1 MASRQQSSKQ
11 RVRKQQRGDDDDD
24 DDSDAEE
31 TSPSRSP
38 SPNPSR
44 GPRRSQIIHSGHFMV
59 SSPHSEHPP
68 KKGYDFDTVNK
79 QTCQT
84 YHFGKASTSHI
95 SIDASLT
102 KLFECM
108 TLAYSGKL
116 VSPKWKNFKGLK
128 LLWRDKIR
136 LNNAIWRAWYMQY
149 VERRQNPV
157 CHFVTPLE
165 GNIDLE
171 AHRTSEMITTEG
183 KCWKRRI
190 EIVIREYH
198 KWRTYFKKRL
208 QKHKDDDLSS
218 LLKGP
223 KEQLGLFG
231 EVSPDMLRACFC
243 QDEESEAPVPMELES
258 LFDME
263 MLLSEVS
270 DTLFSTLVSHQTTA
284 WPNPKEN
291 AHAVN
296 ADMIQ
301 PGLMQLQPNLDFSF
315 DPLQDLFHSFRP
327 PVFLPVSPTA
337 PSGTPLPG
345 SGSPSQ
351 LTDSQIPSPMTS
363 ATSGT
368 SAESIVDNYLPL
380 YPGQVALS
388 EHAAVSS
395 HNPLASQCLPTA
407 PILPRTL
414 DSAATLG
421 ETVAISP
428 SAAPTADAA
437 CTHPPPPP
445 PRLPSLV
452 PLLAAPKPPP
462 PPHTFARP
470 RHLQP
475 ANGNKKRDLKKISP
489 ANPVATQQLFITGVI
504 PAMKTDV
511 TSAPGVLITHCG
523 VAGGFSVVPQTQK
536 SPQCIIPS
544 ENSFSS
550 SHRNQKPASVVV
562 KGQPRS
568 GQGSP
573 CALDQVPSPQSLIT
587 SSSSS
592 STTPQIP
599 RRAHIAEQKRRSNI
613 NHCFKTLGGLVPTLN
628 SQANISIAVTMQK
641 TVEHVEKLK
650 QEREQMQ
657 EDIRKLQEEITNL
670 KACINLCHDQ
680 MPATGAQVTQRRFD
694 HMQHRFTEYVKL
706 RSRQD
711 WKFWLFSVI
720 IKPLFESF
728 NKMVS
733 TASGTELCKTTLE
746 WLERHCSLVAL
757 RPMVSSSLCQL
768 STSTSILSD
777 PSRLPEEAIQAL
789 RHADVEP
796 RSQAI

>member
-1 MASRQQSSKQ
+1 MASRQLSSRQ
-11 RVRKQQRGDDDDD
+11 RERKLQRDDDDDD
-24 DDSDAEE
+24 DDSEAEE

-38 SPNPSR
+38 SPNLSR

-157 CHFVTPLE
+157 CHFVTPLD

-171 AHRTSEMITTEG
+171 AHRSSEMITTEG

-223 KEQLGLFG
+223 KEQLALFG

-263 MLLSEVS
+263 VLMSEVS
-270 DTLFSTLVSHQTTA
+270 DTLFSTLVSHQPPA

-327 PVFLPVSPTA
+327 PAFLPVPPTA
-337 PSGTPLPG
+337 PSVTPLPG
-345 SGSPSQ
+345 SSSPSQ
-351 LTDSQIPSPMTS
+351 LTDSQLPSPMTS

-368 SAESIVDNYLPL
+368 GAGTIEDNYLPL
-380 YPGQVALS
+380 YSGQVGLSDHPDPSPHDAL
-388 EHAAVSS
+388 V
-395 HNPLASQCLPTA
+395 SQCLPVAVA
-407 PILPRTL
+407 PMVPSTL
-414 DSAATLG
+414 DPTAALG
-421 ETVAISP
+421 ETGVITP
-428 SAAPTADAA
+428 STAPTANSAR
-437 CTHPPPPP
+437 THPSPPA
-445 PRLPSLV
+445 PRLSSLV

-462 PPHTFARP
+462 PPPPHTFARP
-470 RHLQP
+470 QHLQP
-475 ANGNKKRDLKKISP
+475 TNANKKRDLKKISP
-489 ANPVATQQLFITGVI
+489 ANPIAAPQQLFITGVI
-504 PAMKTDV
+504 PAMKSDV
-511 TSAPGVLITHCG
+511 TSSPGVLITHCG
-523 VAGGFSVVPQTQK
+523 VAGGFSVVPQSQK
-536 SPQCIIPS
+536 SPQCIVPA
-544 ENSFSS
+544 ENSFCS
-550 SHRNQKPASVVV
+550 SHRNQETSCGVVQ
-562 KGQPRS
+562 GQAKS
-568 GQGSP
+568 SQGSP
-573 CALDQVPSPQSLIT
+573 CALDQVPSPQSLI
-587 SSSSS
+587 SS

-599 RRAHIAEQKRRSNI
+599 RRARIAEQKRRSNI
-613 NHCFKTLGGLVPTLN
+613 NHCFKALGDLVPTLN
-628 SQANISIAVTMQK
+628 NSPANISIAVAMQK

-657 EDIRKLQEEITNL
+657 EDIRNLQEEITNL
-670 KACINLCHDQ
+670 KASINLCHDQ

-694 HMQHRFTEYVKL
+694 HMQDRFTEYVKL

-711 WKFWLFSVI
+711 WKFWIFSVI

-777 PSRLPEEAIQAL
+777 PSRLPEEAL

-796 RSQAI
+796 CSQAI

>member
-1 MASRQQSSKQ
+1 MASRHPSSRQ
-11 RVRKQQRGDDDDD
+11 RERKQQRDDDDDDDD

-31 TSPSRSP
+31 TGPSRSP

-157 CHFVTPLE
+157 CHFVTPLD

-218 LLKGP
+218 LLK
-223 KEQLGLFG
+223 
-231 EVSPDMLRACFC
+231 
-243 QDEESEAPVPMELES
+243 DEESEDPVPMQLES

-263 MLLSEVS
+263 VLMSEVP

-284 WPNPKEN
+284 WTYPKEN
-291 AHAVN
+291 AHVVN

-301 PGLMQLQPNLDFSF
+301 PGLMQLQPNLDFPF

-337 PSGTPLPG
+337 PSVTPLP
-345 SGSPSQ
+345 SNSSPSQGQLLSSMQ
-351 LTDSQIPSPMTS
+351 LTDSHITS
-363 ATSGT
+363 SMTSGT
-368 SAESIVDNYLPL
+368 SAGSIADNYLHL
-380 YPGQVALS
+380 YPGQVAIS
-388 EHAAVSS
+388 DHAAVSS
-395 HNPLASQCLPTA
+395 HNPLAPPCLPA
-407 PILPRTL
+407 AVASLVPATL
-414 DSAATLG
+414 DPATALG
-421 ETVAISP
+421 ETTAISP
-428 SAAPTADAA
+428 PSASAAGSA
-437 CTHPPPPP
+437 CAQPLPPP
-445 PRLPSLV
+445 PRMPSLV
-452 PLLAAPKPPP
+452 PLLAAPVPPTTLP
-462 PPHTFARP
+462 YTFARP

-475 ANGNKKRDLKKISP
+475 SKANKKRDLKKITTASP
-489 ANPVATQQLFITGVI
+489 IAPQQLFITSVI

-511 TSAPGVLITHCG
+511 TSSPGVLITHCG
-523 VAGGFSVVPQTQK
+523 VAAGFSVVPKTPT
-536 SPQCIIPS
+536 SPQCIVPS

-550 SHRNQKPASVVV
+550 SHRIPEAPSGVVQ
-562 KGQPRS
+562 GQPGT

-573 CALDQVPSPQSLIT
+573 CASDQVPSPPSLI
-587 SSSSS
+587 SS

-613 NHCFKTLGGLVPTLN
+613 NHCFKTLGSLIPTLN
-628 SQANISIAVTMQK
+628 SQANVSIAVKMQK
-641 TVEHVEKLK
+641 TVEHIEKLK

-657 EDIRKLQEEITNL
+657 EDIRKLQEEITSL
-670 KACINLCHDQ
+670 KASINLCHDQ

-711 WKFWLFSVI
+711 WKFWIFSVI

-733 TASGTELCKTTLE
+733 TASATELCKTTLE

-757 RPMVSSSLCQL
+757 RPMVSNSLCHL

-777 PSRLPEEAIQAL
+777 PSRLPEEAVQAL

-796 RSQAI
+796 RSQAS

>member
-1 MASRQQSSKQ
+1 MASRHQSSRQRESKQ
-11 RVRKQQRGDDDDD
+11 LRDDDDDD

-31 TSPSRSP
+31 TGPSRSP
-38 SPNPSR
+38 SPSPSR
-44 GPRRSQIIHSGHFMV
+44 GTRRSQIIHSGHFMV

-84 YHFGKASTSHI
+84 YHFGKASTSQI

-157 CHFVTPLE
+157 CHFVTPLD

-190 EIVIREYH
+190 EIVTREYH

-218 LLKGP
+218 LLK
-223 KEQLGLFG
+223 
-231 EVSPDMLRACFC
+231 
-243 QDEESEAPVPMELES
+243 DEESEPPVPMELES

-263 MLLSEVS
+263 VLMSEVP

-284 WPNPKEN
+284 WTNPKEN
-291 AHAVN
+291 AHVVN

-301 PGLMQLQPNLDFSF
+301 PGLMQLQPNLDFPF

-337 PSGTPLPG
+337 PSVTPLP
-345 SGSPSQ
+345 SSSCPSQ
-351 LTDSQIPSPMTS
+351 GQLLSSMQLADGHIPSRM
-363 ATSGT
+363 TSGT
-368 SAESIVDNYLPL
+368 SVGSIADNYLPL
-380 YPGQVALS
+380 YPGQVELS
-388 EHAAVSS
+388 DHAAISPHIPLVS
-395 HNPLASQCLPTA
+395 PCLPAVVA
-407 PILPRTL
+407 PLVPATL
-414 DSAATLG
+414 DAAAALG
-421 ETVAISP
+421 ETTVISP
-428 SAAPTADAA
+428 SSAPAAGSA

-445 PRLPSLV
+445 PRTPSLV
-452 PLLAAPKPPP
+452 PLLAAPVPPP
-462 PPHTFARP
+462 TLPYTFARP
-470 RHLQP
+470 RHPQP
-475 ANGNKKRDLKKISP
+475 TKANKKRDLKKITP
-489 ANPVATQQLFITGVI
+489 ANPIAPQQLFITSVI
-504 PAMKTDV
+504 PTVKTDV
-511 TSAPGVLITHCG
+511 TSSPSVLITHCG
-523 VAGGFSVVPQTQK
+523 VAGGFTVVPKTPT
-536 SPQCIIPS
+536 SPQCIVPS

-550 SHRNQKPASVVV
+550 SHRTQEPPSGVVQ
-562 KGQPRS
+562 GQPGT

-573 CALDQVPSPQSLIT
+573 CALDQVPSPPSLI
-587 SSSSS
+587 SS

-613 NHCFKTLGGLVPTLN
+613 NHCFKTLGSLIPTLN
-628 SQANISIAVTMQK
+628 SQANVSIAVKMQK
-641 TVEHVEKLK
+641 TVEHIEKLK

-657 EDIRKLQEEITNL
+657 EDIRKLQEEITSL
-670 KACINLCHDQ
+670 KVSINLCHDQ

-711 WKFWLFSVI
+711 WKFWIFSVI

-733 TASGTELCKTTLE
+733 TASATELCKTTLE

-757 RPMVSSSLCQL
+757 RPMVSNSLCHL

-789 RHADVEP
+789 RHGEVEP
-796 RSQAI
+796 RSQAS